1 MPLSWIGAT
10 PADWL
15 QSGCGAEPAHCAVPD
30 WRVLPAFRIH
40 SRRSV
45 WIGLVSPHRIGAG
58 CPPPSWLDRCR
69 PFRIRPTLTMAGMLQ
84 PVWSGLPYTIECTRP
99 RTASARTHRARSP
112 TRMFPPN
119 SNKAFGRLAAGI
131 LLVALAP
138 MIAAQDGW
146 IGESPHFR
154 VVAQA
159 RPGLD
164 VAAVAS
170 AVEDLE
176 WIRERYLGDGLGSP
190 RRADGPLDVLLVGT
204 LFDLHALLRYPPN
217 SRTRGITIGGMDR
230 ELVVVPWH
238 ALPGPR
244 VTLAHEYAHQLDE
257 NVWPVWF
264 REGRAVFLARRMPSR
279 SGEDPVAGLLAILDR
294 SEWVAWPD
302 LLAAGRDSDVADE
315 EIFQAQA
322 WSLVHWLASTQ
333 ASVARLRPDDAS
345 DALDRLGADALS
357 IAIREH
363 LANLPTYAS
372 NEVDPDDSSADEVTV
387 REASAWIVPLFE
399 AEVLRELR
407 FLDEAERRLAAL
419 AANWPSA
426 ARVQAAYAA
435 VLLLRRREDEAER
448 RFRMALELGDARPR
462 TAYRYALLLMRPGEP
477 FAKRARDA
485 LRYALYAVR
494 AMPWEPNH
502 HLALAQA
509 QMLAEDWGS
518 AYRALRDLAGFPGWG
533 RVAGREV
540 AEIERRRFQ
549 ELRPEPPPA
558 LEPAIPLNSVSV
570 PLSIQL
576 RPWEE
581 PAVRARPPAGRR
593 RWPPYGTWLVHGK
606 VAWVDCSAQPK
617 RVIVHTPYKRLI
629 LLIDERRP
637 LRLINRP
644 FRGNSLP
651 CEARGWNA
659 AFAYRK
665 IPDGRDADG
674 ELVGIRF

>member
-1 MPLSWIGAT
+1 M
-10 PADWL
+10 
-15 QSGCGAEPAHCAVPD
+15 
-30 WRVLPAFRIH
+30 LP
-40 SRRSV
+40 
-45 WIGLVSPHRIGAG
+45 P
-58 CPPPSWLDRCR
+58 
-69 PFRIRPTLTMAGMLQ
+69 Q
-84 PVWSGLPYTIECTRP
+84 
-99 RTASARTHRARSP
+99 
-112 TRMFPPN
+112 
-119 SNKAFGRLAAGI
+119 SNKVVGRLAAGI
-131 LLVALAP
+131 LFVTLAP
-138 MIAAQDGW
+138 RMAAQDGW
-146 IGESPHFR
+146 VAESTHFR

-164 VAAVAS
+164 ASAVAS

-176 WIRERYLGDGLGSP
+176 RARERCLDAGLGPP

-204 LFDLHALLRYPPN
+204 MFDLHTLLRYPPN

-257 NVWPVWF
+257 NDWPVWF
-264 REGRAVFLARRMPSR
+264 REGRAVFLARRMPLR

-294 SEWVAWPD
+294 SEWVDWPD
-302 LLAAGRDSDVADE
+302 LMAAGRDSAVADM

-322 WSLVHWLASTQ
+322 WSLVHWLASTRT
-333 ASVARLRPDDAS
+333 SVARLRPDDAS

-363 LANLPTYAS
+363 LTNLHGHAS
-372 NEVDPDDSSADEVTV
+372 NEVDPSDWNAEGVAV
-387 REASAWIVPLFE
+387 REASEWVVPLFE

-407 FLDEAERRLAAL
+407 FLDDAERRLAAL
-419 AANWPSA
+419 AASWPSV

-435 VLLLRRREDEAER
+435 MLLLRRREDEAER

-462 TAYRYALLLMRPGEP
+462 TAYRYALLRMRPGEP
-477 FAKRARDA
+477 FVNRAGDA
-485 LRYALYAVR
+485 LRYALQAVQS
-494 AMPWEPNH
+494 MPWEPNH

-509 QMLAEDWGS
+509 RMLSEDWEGS
-518 AYRALRDLAGFPGWG
+518 YEALRVLAGFPGWG
-533 RVAGREV
+533 RVARREV

-549 ELRPEPPPA
+549 AILPERSPS
-558 LEPAIPLNSVSV
+558 LETRVPVNSVSV

-576 RPWEE
+576 QPWEE
-581 PAVRARPPAGRR
+581 PSVRSRPAAGRR

-606 VAWVDCSAQPK
+606 VAWVDCSARRQ
-617 RVIVHTPYKRLI
+617 RVIVHTPYKRLV
-629 LLIDERRP
+629 LLVDTDKP

-644 FRGNSLP
+644 FRGDSLP

-665 IPDGRDADG
+665 APEGSDADG

>member
-1 MPLSWIGAT
+1 M
-10 PADWL
+10 
-15 QSGCGAEPAHCAVPD
+15 
-30 WRVLPAFRIH
+30 LP
-40 SRRSV
+40 
-45 WIGLVSPHRIGAG
+45 P
-58 CPPPSWLDRCR
+58 
-69 PFRIRPTLTMAGMLQ
+69 Q
-84 PVWSGLPYTIECTRP
+84 
-99 RTASARTHRARSP
+99 
-112 TRMFPPN
+112 
-119 SNKAFGRLAAGI
+119 SNKVVGRLAAGI
-131 LLVALAP
+131 LFVTLAP
-138 MIAAQDGW
+138 RMAAQDGW
-146 IGESPHFR
+146 VAESTHFR

-164 VAAVAS
+164 ASAVAS

-176 WIRERYLGDGLGSP
+176 RARERCLDAGLGPP

-204 LFDLHALLRYPPN
+204 MFDLHTLLRYPPN

-257 NVWPVWF
+257 NDWPVWF
-264 REGRAVFLARRMPSR
+264 REGRAVFLARRMPLR

-294 SEWVAWPD
+294 SEWVDWPH
-302 LLAAGRDSDVADE
+302 LMAAGRDSAVADM

-322 WSLVHWLASTQ
+322 WSLVHWLASTRT
-333 ASVARLRPDDAS
+333 SVARLRPDDAS

-363 LANLPTYAS
+363 LTNLHGHAS
-372 NEVDPDDSSADEVTV
+372 NEVDPSDWNAEGVAV
-387 REASAWIVPLFE
+387 REASEWVVPLFE

-407 FLDEAERRLAAL
+407 FLDDAERRLAAL
-419 AANWPSA
+419 AASWPSV

-435 VLLLRRREDEAER
+435 MLLLRRREDEAER

-477 FAKRARDA
+477 FAKRASDA
-485 LRYALYAVR
+485 LRYALQAVR
-494 AMPWEPNH
+494 SMPWEPNH

-509 QMLAEDWGS
+509 RMLSEDWEGS
-518 AYRALRDLAGFPGWG
+518 YEALRVLAGFPGWG
-533 RVAGREV
+533 RVARREV

-549 ELRPEPPPA
+549 AILPERSPS
-558 LEPAIPLNSVSV
+558 LETRVPVNSVSI

-576 RPWEE
+576 QPWEE
-581 PAVRARPPAGRR
+581 PSVRSRPAAGRR

-606 VAWVDCSAQPK
+606 VAWVDCSARRQ
-617 RVIVHTPYKRLI
+617 RVIVHTPYKRLV
-629 LLIDERRP
+629 LLVDTDKP

-644 FRGNSLP
+644 FRGDSLP

-665 IPDGRDADG
+665 APEGSDADG

>member
-1 MPLSWIGAT
+1 MSL
-10 PADWL
+10 
-15 QSGCGAEPAHCAVPD
+15 
-30 WRVLPAFRIH
+30 
-40 SRRSV
+40 
-45 WIGLVSPHRIGAG
+45 
-58 CPPPSWLDRCR
+58 
-69 PFRIRPTLTMAGMLQ
+69 
-84 PVWSGLPYTIECTRP
+84 
-99 RTASARTHRARSP
+99 
-112 TRMFPPN
+112 PN
-119 SNKAFGRLAAGI
+119 SSEVFGRIATGI
-131 LLVALAP
+131 LSVALAP
-138 MIAAQDGW
+138 TIAAQDGW
-146 IGESPHFR
+146 IGESTHFR

-164 VAAVAS
+164 ALAVAS

-176 WIRERYLGDGLGSP
+176 RIRERSLRDGLGTP

-204 LFDLHALLRYPPN
+204 MFDLHALLRYPPN

-257 NVWPVWF
+257 NDWPLWF
-264 REGRAVFLARRMPSR
+264 REGRAVYLARRMPVR
-279 SGEDPVAGLLAILDR
+279 ANGDPVAGLLAILDR

-322 WSLVHWLASTQ
+322 WSLVHWLVTTQ
-333 ASVARLRPDDAS
+333 TSVARLRPDHAS
-345 DALDRLGADALS
+345 KALDRLGADALS
-357 IAIREH
+357 ITIREH
-363 LANLPTYAS
+363 LANLPSS
-372 NEVDPDDSSADEVTV
+372 NSDEVDLAEVNAGGVTV
-387 REASAWIVPLFE
+387 REASEWMVPLFE
-399 AEVLRELR
+399 AVVWRELR
-407 FLDEAERRLAAL
+407 FLDDAERRLAAL
-419 AANWPSA
+419 AASWPNV
-426 ARVQAAYAA
+426 ARAQAAYASM
-435 VLLLRRREDEAER
+435 LLLRRREDEAER
-448 RFRMALELGDARPR
+448 RFRTALELGDTRPR
-462 TAYRYALLLMRPGEP
+462 TAYRYSLLLMRPGEP

-485 LRYALYAVR
+485 LRYASLAAR

-509 QMLAEDWGS
+509 HMLAEDWGS
-518 AYRALRDLAGFPGWG
+518 AYQALRDLAGFPGWG
-533 RVAGREV
+533 RVADREV

-549 ELRPEPPPA
+549 AVRPERPPA
-558 LEPAIPLNSVSV
+558 LEPEIPVRSVSV

-576 RPWEE
+576 QPWEE
-581 PAVRARPPAGRR
+581 PSVRDPPAAGRR

-606 VAWVDCSAQPK
+606 VAWVDCSAQRK
-617 RVIVHTPYKRLI
+617 KVIVHTPYKRLV
-629 LLIDERRP
+629 LLVDADKP

-644 FRGNSLP
+644 FRGISLP

-665 IPDGRDADG
+665 APVGSDADG

>member
-1 MPLSWIGAT
+1 
-10 PADWL
+10 
-15 QSGCGAEPAHCAVPD
+15 
-30 WRVLPAFRIH
+30 
-40 SRRSV
+40 
-45 WIGLVSPHRIGAG
+45 
-58 CPPPSWLDRCR
+58 
-69 PFRIRPTLTMAGMLQ
+69 
-84 PVWSGLPYTIECTRP
+84 
-99 RTASARTHRARSP
+99 
-112 TRMFPPN
+112 MFPPH
-119 SNKAFGRLAAGI
+119 SSKAFRRLAAGI
-131 LLVALAP
+131 FLVALIP
-138 MIAAQDGW
+138 TIAAQDGW
-146 IGESPHFR
+146 VGESTHFR

-164 VAAVAS
+164 ALAVAS

-176 WIRERYLGDGLGSP
+176 RIRKRYLGDGLGSP
-190 RRADGPLDVLLVGT
+190 RRADSPLDVLLVGT

-257 NVWPVWF
+257 NDWPLWF

-279 SGEDPVAGLLAILDR
+279 SGKDPVAGLLAILDR

-315 EIFQAQA
+315 EILQAQA
-322 WSLVHWLASTQ
+322 WSLVHWLASAQT
-333 ASVARLRPDDAS
+333 SVARLRPDDAS
-345 DALDRLGADALS
+345 DALDRLGAEALS

-363 LANLPTYAS
+363 LANLPSYAS
-372 NEVDPDDSSADEVTV
+372 NEVDLDDSNAAGVTV
-387 REASAWIVPLFE
+387 REASAWVVPLFE

-407 FLDEAERRLAAL
+407 FLDEAERRLAEL
-419 AANWPSA
+419 AANWPSV
-426 ARVQAAYAA
+426 ARVQAAYASM
-435 VLLLRRREDEAER
+435 LLLRRREDDAER

-477 FAKRARDA
+477 FAQRARDA
-485 LRYALYAVR
+485 LRYALHAVR

-509 QMLAEDWGS
+509 HMLSEGWNS
-518 AYRALRDLAGFPGWG
+518 AHQVLRGLAGFPGWG

-540 AEIERRRFQ
+540 AEIERRRLQ
-549 ELRPEPPPA
+549 AVRPEPPPM
-558 LEPAIPLNSVSV
+558 LEPAMPAHSESV
-570 PLSIQL
+570 PLAIPLQ
-576 RPWEE
+576 PWEE
-581 PAVRARPPAGRR
+581 PSVRSRSPAVRR

-606 VAWVDCSAQPK
+606 VAWVDCSAEPK
-617 RVIVHTPYKRLI
+617 RVIVHTPYKRLV
-629 LLIDERRP
+629 LLIDADRP

-665 IPDGRDADG
+665 TPDGRDADG

>member
-1 MPLSWIGAT
+1 
-10 PADWL
+10 
-15 QSGCGAEPAHCAVPD
+15 
-30 WRVLPAFRIH
+30 
-40 SRRSV
+40 
-45 WIGLVSPHRIGAG
+45 
-58 CPPPSWLDRCR
+58 
-69 PFRIRPTLTMAGMLQ
+69 
-84 PVWSGLPYTIECTRP
+84 
-99 RTASARTHRARSP
+99 
-112 TRMFPPN
+112 MFLRE
-119 SNKAFGRLAAGI
+119 SNNVFGTLAAGI
-131 LLVALAP
+131 LSVALAP
-138 MIAAQDGW
+138 TIAAQDGW
-146 IGESPHFR
+146 IGESTHFR
-154 VVAQA
+154 VVAPA

-164 VAAVAS
+164 ALAVAS

-176 WIRERYLGDGLGSP
+176 RIRERCLRDGLGSP
-190 RRADGPLDVLLVGT
+190 RRADSPLDVLLVGT
-204 LFDLHALLRYPPN
+204 MFDLHALLRYPPN
-217 SRTRGITIGGMDR
+217 SRTRGITIGGMNR

-257 NVWPVWF
+257 NDWPLWF
-264 REGRAVFLARRMPSR
+264 REGRAVYLARRMPVR
-279 SGEDPVAGLLAILDR
+279 SGGDPVAGLLAILDR

-315 EIFQAQA
+315 EVFQAQA
-322 WSLVHWLASTQ
+322 WSLVHWLATTQ
-333 ASVARLRPDDAS
+333 TSVARLRPNHARK
-345 DALDRLGADALS
+345 AMDRLGADALS

-363 LANLPTYAS
+363 LANLPGSAS
-372 NEVDPDDSSADEVTV
+372 DDVDLDEANAGGVTV
-387 REASAWIVPLFE
+387 REASEWVIPLFE
-399 AEVLRELR
+399 AVVLRELR
-407 FLDEAERRLAAL
+407 FLDDAERRLAAL
-419 AANWPSA
+419 AASWPNV
-426 ARVQAAYAA
+426 ARVQAAYASM
-435 VLLLRRREDEAER
+435 LLLRRREDEAER

-485 LRYALYAVR
+485 LRYASHAAR

-509 QMLAEDWGS
+509 HMLSEDWSS
-518 AYRALRDLAGFPGWG
+518 AYRVLRALAGFPGWA

-549 ELRPEPPPA
+549 TVRLERPPA
-558 LEPAIPLNSVSV
+558 LEPEIPVRSVSV

-576 RPWEE
+576 QPWEE
-581 PAVRARPPAGRR
+581 PSVRDPPAAGRR

-606 VAWVDCSAQPK
+606 VAWVDCSAQRK
-617 RVIVHTPYKRLI
+617 KVIVHTPYKRLV
-629 LLIDERRP
+629 LLIDAQKP

-665 IPDGRDADG
+665 APDGSDADG

>member
-1 MPLSWIGAT
+1 
-10 PADWL
+10 
-15 QSGCGAEPAHCAVPD
+15 
-30 WRVLPAFRIH
+30 
-40 SRRSV
+40 
-45 WIGLVSPHRIGAG
+45 
-58 CPPPSWLDRCR
+58 
-69 PFRIRPTLTMAGMLQ
+69 
-84 PVWSGLPYTIECTRP
+84 
-99 RTASARTHRARSP
+99 
-112 TRMFPPN
+112 MFPPN
-119 SNKAFGRLAAGI
+119 SSKVFGTLAVGI
-131 LLVALAP
+131 LLVASVP
-138 MIAAQDGW
+138 TIAAQHGW

-164 VAAVAS
+164 AAAVAS

-176 WIRERYLGDGLGSP
+176 RIRERFLGDGLGSP

-204 LFDLHALLRYPPN
+204 MFDLHTLLRYPPN

-257 NVWPVWF
+257 NDWPLWF
-264 REGRAVFLARRMPSR
+264 REGRAVYLARRMPLR

-315 EIFQAQA
+315 EIFQAQGWA
-322 WSLVHWLASTQ
+322 LVHWLASTQ
-333 ASVARLRPDDAS
+333 ISVVRLRPDDAS
-345 DALDRLGADALS
+345 NALDRLGADALS
-357 IAIREH
+357 DAIREH
-363 LANLPTYAS
+363 LANLPAYVS
-372 NEVDPDDSSADEVTV
+372 NEADLDDLTVAGVTV
-387 REASAWIVPLFE
+387 REASEWAVPLFE
-399 AEVLRELR
+399 AEVWRELR
-407 FLDEAERRLAAL
+407 FLDDAERRLAEL
-419 AANWPSA
+419 AASWPTV

-435 VLLLRRREDEAER
+435 MLLLRRQEDEAER
-448 RFRMALELGDARPR
+448 RFRLALELGDARPR

-485 LRYALYAVR
+485 LRYALRATR

-509 QMLAEDWGS
+509 HMLAEDWDS
-518 AYRALRDLAGFPGWG
+518 AYQALRDLAGFPDWE
-533 RVAGREV
+533 RVADREV

-549 ELRPEPPPA
+549 AVRLERPPA
-558 LEPAIPLNSVSV
+558 LEPEIPVRSVSV
-570 PLSIQL
+570 PLSIPLQ
-576 RPWEE
+576 PWEE
-581 PAVRARPPAGRR
+581 PSIRDRPAAGSR

-606 VAWVDCSAQPK
+606 VAWVDCSAQRK
-617 RVIVHTPYKRLI
+617 KVIVHTPYKRLV
-629 LLIDERRP
+629 LLVDADKP

-651 CEARGWNA
+651 CEARGWKA

-665 IPDGRDADG
+665 APDGRDADG